1 MNKLPV
7 LDVNNNN
14 SLETD
19 SEHRQV
25 KFKRFIMHDIFEPL
39 KVIKAKKSEVRN
51 FKSSEFCVPVVYA
64 KFGNNGIMYWG
75 RKNQFTTYENVISIV
90 YNGAI
95 AAGKVYAQEEPT
107 GILAE
112 SYFIRYKYKQVSF
125 RANLYMSQVIEHKI
139 YPIYSRENLAIW
151 NGRVENESIDLPIT
165 SDGKP
170 DFDYMEDYIKELE
183 EDRIK
188 ELDAYLKATNLND
201 YELTDEDK
209 KVLSLSR
216 KSALNENGSLE
227 NDCKNGTL
235 RFKKF
240 VASDLFDIKKGKR
253 LTKADMIVG
262 DINFVGSSSSNNGI
276 TAKIGNTECI
286 HSANTISVSY
296 NGSVGEVFL
305 QEEPFWASDDVNV
318 WYPKFTFNARVI
330 EYIMSVIKKCRKK
343 YSYSAK
349 WTLDKMK
356 IEELELPVTA
366 DGEPDFDYM
375 ERYIRAIEKLTIAD
389 VVKYKD
395 KVIDTTK
402 KLVNNQS

>member
-1 MNKLPV
+1 MNKEFRNFALGDVFDFKAIKQAKSQREIPDDACGV
-7 LDVNNNN
+7 LYVVQSTVNNMVSRVVNRQWLIDNN
-14 SLETD
+14 
-19 SEHRQV
+19 
-25 KFKRFIMHDIFEPL
+25 EPPVPGNAIVL
-39 KVIKAKKSEVRN
+39 GVTLPAVSYQPI
-51 FKSSEFCVPVVYA
+51 EF
-64 KFGNNGIMYWG
+64 
-75 RKNQFTTYENVISIV
+75 
-90 YNGAI
+90 GA
-95 AAGKVYAQEEPT
+95 
-107 GILAE
+107 
-112 SYFIRYKYKQVSF
+112 
-125 RANLYMSQVIEHKI
+125 SQVIVARNKYLNEKIGIYLVGVLKKRMSEFSYSKKPGMAIYKAMIIPFPVIEHSDPNYK
-139 YPIYSRENLAIW
+139 YT
-151 NGRVENESIDLPIT
+151 VDDIDWQ
-165 SDGKP
+165 
-170 DFDYMEDYIKELE
+170 YMEDRIKELE

-188 ELDAYLKATNLND
+188 ELDAYLKATNLDD
-201 YELTDEDK
+201 YELIDEDK

-216 KSALNENGSLE
+216 KSASNENGSLE

-395 KVIDTTK
+395 KIIDTTK

>member
-7 LDVNNNN
+7 LDVTNNN

-151 NGRVENESIDLPIT
+151 NGRVENESIDLPVT

-188 ELDAYLKATNLND
+188 ELDAYLKATNLDD

-209 KVLSLSR
+209 KVLSLS
-216 KSALNENGSLE
+216 LE
-227 NDCKNGTL
+227 NQH
-235 RFKKF
+235 
-240 VASDLFDIKKGKR
+240 
-253 LTKADMIVG
+253 LTKTVLWKLI
-262 DINFVGSSSSNNGI
+262 
-276 TAKIGNTECI
+276 AKMG
-286 HSANTISVSY
+286 
-296 NGSVGEVFL
+296 G
-305 QEEPFWASDDVNV
+305 
-318 WYPKFTFNARVI
+318 
-330 EYIMSVIKKCRKK
+330 
-343 YSYSAK
+343 
-349 WTLDKMK
+349 
-356 IEELELPVTA
+356 
-366 DGEPDFDYM
+366 
-375 ERYIRAIEKLTIAD
+375 
-389 VVKYKD
+389 
-395 KVIDTTK
+395 
-402 KLVNNQS
+402 